1 MTVNPLFLQD
11 YDLFYLSCRVKYTY
25 FFSDINECNESHE
38 MKKCHQNA
46 SCINTQ
52 GSYNCSSNPT
62 YIGNGF
68 ECEGTFGLS
77 QTFLTRQSSIG

>member
-1 MTVNPLFLQD
+1 MSEPTFGCFVLSWLSDKVHLFLW
-11 YDLFYLSCRVKYTY
+11 
-25 FFSDINECNESHE
+25 DINERNESHE

-52 GSYNCSSNPT
+52 GSYYCSCNPT

-68 ECEGTFGLS
+68 ECQGTFGLS
-77 QTFLTRQSSIG
+77 QKFLTRQTNIG